1 MYQHFRTQLQMRH
14 NLCKLCNEPSKET
27 VSISLLTKAKYVQNV
42 QSRRVILVRVK
53 LYAYNELALSDICNN
68 RCLSR
73 LGCAVPNY
81 ISVRKNSLNPAGAP
95 DIFVCHICV
104 SGQQGHVTLCWRLD
118 QNKQPLTTLQL
129 LPFAINQICTFHLQ
143 FSRHSRRGI
152 PVSFK
157 SASYKKLLR
166 KYSQRFG

>member
-1 MYQHFRTQLQMRH
+1 MRH

-81 ISVRKNSLNPAGAP
+81 ISVKKNSLNPAGRRGP
-95 DIFVCHICV
+95 RHICLSYLCLWAIGTRYALLATWSKQATAYYVAITSICNLSDLHV
-104 SGQQGHVTLCWRLD
+104 SSTIF
-118 QNKQPLTTLQL
+118 K
-129 LPFAINQICTFHLQ
+129 TFQ
-143 FSRHSRRGI
+143 KGN
-152 PVSFK
+152 PSFI
-157 SASYKKLLR
+157 
-166 KYSQRFG
+166 